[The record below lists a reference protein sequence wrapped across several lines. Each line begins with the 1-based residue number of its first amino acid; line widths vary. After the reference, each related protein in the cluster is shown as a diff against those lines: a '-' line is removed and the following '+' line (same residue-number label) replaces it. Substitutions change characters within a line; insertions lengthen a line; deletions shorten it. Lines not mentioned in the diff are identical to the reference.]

1 MSSTKST
8 ERLNSFSFSA
18 RLERLLEGKG
28 KAEFAR
34 SIGILPQQLSRY
46 LKGRVP
52 DLKTLLKI
60 AAATEKSVEW
70 LVTGEETGQTPS
82 GAMMVAEQPLRYNT
96 RPDLSVEEG
105 ELVDMLL
112 AVLRGRNR
120 ENVEAIKS
128 NIKAFHKSREMA
140 SEPLLPTQRKAAG

>member
-1 MSSTKST
+1 MG
-8 ERLNSFSFSA
+8 R
-18 RLERLLEGKG
+18 G
-28 KAEFAR
+28 KADFAH

-60 AAATEKSVEW
+60 AEATGKSVEW
-70 LVTGEETGQTPS
+70 LVTGTEADQEPRGASVVTGPQ
-82 GAMMVAEQPLRYNT
+82 AQHRAL
-96 RPDLSVEEG
+96 PDLTREER

-120 ENVEAIKS
+120 ENVEAIRS
-128 NIKAFHKSREMA
+128 NIKAFYKSREMA
-140 SEPLLPTQRKAAG
+140 SAPVLPTQRKATG